1 MCGANWQGWEQE
13 AVLAQANGDLQV
25 YPPLGSGTM
34 GCCNQGHERS
44 RKWHLWLQQVN
55 FNDCQG
61 ELKRH
66 LETLPAKGGGPGPGI
81 PQISCPRL
89 QANGCYYCYSKPLR
103 WLFSSWEKGERH
115 RLLLFLSGETS
126 PSHILGDCMSAADGV
141 WNSTDAH
148 VGLY

>member
-89 QANGCYYCYSKPLR
+89 QANGCYYCYSKPPSGG
-103 WLFSSWEKGERH
+103 FSPAGRRGKGTGYSRSLAER
-115 RLLLFLSGETS
+115 RPRVIFWGIACQQLTACGTLPTS
-126 PSHILGDCMSAADGV
+126 M
-141 WNSTDAH
+141 
-148 VGLY
+148 